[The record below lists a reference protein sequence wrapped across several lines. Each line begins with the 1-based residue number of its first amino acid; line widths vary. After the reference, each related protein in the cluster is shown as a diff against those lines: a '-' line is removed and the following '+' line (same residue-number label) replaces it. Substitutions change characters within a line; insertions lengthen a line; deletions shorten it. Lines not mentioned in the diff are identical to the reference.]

1 MQEKLFPSSVH
12 VQSCDV
18 QVHHEKKPSLP
29 MAIYHNTFPN
39 SHRNTQIKRVKK
51 ERDEIREWINLNE
64 IQSSDN
70 IMTLQTTTTT
80 AIITTGI
87 CMI

>member
-18 QVHHEKKPSLP
+18 QVHNEKKPSLP

-39 SHRNTQIKRVKK
+39 THSNKESGK

>member
-1 MQEKLFPSSVH
+1 MYRYTTK
-12 VQSCDV
+12 
-18 QVHHEKKPSLP
+18 
-29 MAIYHNTFPN
+29 
-39 SHRNTQIKRVKK
+39 RNHLYQWQYIITHFQTHIVIKRVKK

-64 IQSSDN
+64 IQCSDD

>member
-18 QVHHEKKPSLP
+18 QVHNEKKPSLP
-29 MAIYHNTFPN
+29 MAIFPN
-39 SHRNTQIKRVKK
+39 SHRNTKIKRVKK

>member
-1 MQEKLFPSSVH
+1 
-12 VQSCDV
+12 
-18 QVHHEKKPSLP
+18 

-39 SHRNTQIKRVKK
+39 SHRNTHIKRVKK

-80 AIITTGI
+80 TAIITTGI

>member
-1 MQEKLFPSSVH
+1 M
-12 VQSCDV
+12 
-18 QVHHEKKPSLP
+18 
-29 MAIYHNTFPN
+29 
-39 SHRNTQIKRVKK
+39 KK

-64 IQSSDN
+64 IQSSDD